1 MGAGRF
7 LGSFVQATFFGGTYE
22 DLAFEVRV
30 LKGEIARLHER
41 LDKETTALRERID
54 VLEGK
59 TPKGKGRGRLSILGS
74 ADAEDAR
81 GDRQDAAP
89 TPPTNSVP
97 PASTATRAAPAAIGL
112 EAVGDRPAFDPAMTI
127 RAAWLARA
135 SSPPVFAR
143 HHLPGCVDCAMSH
156 TETLAEGAAL
166 HGIDV
171 DALIADLRAA
181 AEH

>member
-1 MGAGRF
+1 
-7 LGSFVQATFFGGTYE
+7 
-22 DLAFEVRV
+22 
-30 LKGEIARLHER
+30 
-41 LDKETTALRERID
+41 
-54 VLEGK
+54 
-59 TPKGKGRGRLSILGS
+59 
-74 ADAEDAR
+74 
-81 GDRQDAAP
+81 
-89 TPPTNSVP
+89 
-97 PASTATRAAPAAIGL
+97 
-112 EAVGDRPAFDPAMTI
+112 MTI